1 MKSSSMRQQW
11 YVLSVGMKRRADLVS
26 VDNPGGTGYNFV
38 DDTKL
43 LVKTGV
49 EAAVDLTTLLKEIF
63 NKERKP
69 PSESSIHSGRIL

>member
-1 MKSSSMRQQW
+1 M
-11 YVLSVGMKRRADLVS
+11 
-26 VDNPGGTGYNFV
+26 DNLGGTGYNFV

-69 PSESSIHSGRIL
+69 PAESSLHSGRIL